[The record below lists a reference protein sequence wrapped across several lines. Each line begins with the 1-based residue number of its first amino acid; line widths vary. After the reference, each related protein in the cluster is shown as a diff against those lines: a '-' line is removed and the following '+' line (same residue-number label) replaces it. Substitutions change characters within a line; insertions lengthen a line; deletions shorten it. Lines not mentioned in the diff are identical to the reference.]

1 MEEERGRLSRDEAF
15 RQTRFIKLIENNLS
29 AGDAT
34 PARRR
39 GGVDYLRWDYIIRLT
54 RHPHVIGRLRYI
66 YPTRIWRGWK
76 YLMPQLGLAWK
87 RKQLR
92 PKISR

>member
-15 RQTRFIKLIENNLS
+15 RETRFIKLIENNLS

-39 GGVDYLRWDYIIRLT
+39 GGVDWLITYAGII
-54 RHPHVIGRLRYI
+54 
-66 YPTRIWRGWK
+66 
-76 YLMPQLGLAWK
+76 
-87 RKQLR
+87 
-92 PKISR
+92 